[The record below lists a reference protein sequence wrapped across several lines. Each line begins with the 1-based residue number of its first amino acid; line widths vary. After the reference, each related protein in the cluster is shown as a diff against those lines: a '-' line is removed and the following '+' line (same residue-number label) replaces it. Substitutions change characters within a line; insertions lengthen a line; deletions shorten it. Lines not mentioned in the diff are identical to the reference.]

1 MITVM
6 GASGNTGKVVAEKL
20 LSAGEKIRVIARNAE
35 HLKTLR
41 ERGAETFVGD
51 ALDAAFL
58 TSAFRGAESAYA
70 MVPPDYTQPD
80 LRKYYA
86 RFGESIGKAARD
98 SGIKR
103 MVLLSSI
110 GGELNEGTGP
120 IAGLHDLEER
130 FRKLGVDLLILRPG
144 YFYDNFYSQLGL
156 IKQQGINGGAIEP
169 DVPVPMT
176 ATQDVGAA
184 AADELSRNEFRGVTV
199 RELLGPRDYTMVDT
213 TRILGEKIGKPD
225 LKYIRFSDAD
235 FVGALL
241 QLGISKGIADA
252 LVEMDHAISAR
263 VVRPLEGRNKRTT
276 MPTSFETFADK
287 LATAYKAL

>member
-20 LSAGEKIRVIARNAE
+20 LSAGERIRVIARNAE

-199 RELLGPRDYTMVDT
+199 RELLGPRDYTMVET

>member
-120 IAGLHDLEER
+120 IAGLHDMEER

-199 RELLGPRDYTMVDT
+199 RELLGPRDYTMVET

-287 LATAYKAL
+287 LAAAYKAM

>member
-199 RELLGPRDYTMVDT
+199 RELLGPRDYTMVET

>member
-20 LSAGEKIRVIARNAE
+20 LSAGERIRVIARNAE

-120 IAGLHDLEER
+120 IAGLHDMEER

-199 RELLGPRDYTMVDT
+199 RELLGPRDYTMVET

-225 LKYIRFSDAD
+225 LKYVRFSDAD

>member
-120 IAGLHDLEER
+120 IAGLHDMEER

-199 RELLGPRDYTMVDT
+199 RELLGPRDYTMVET

-225 LKYIRFSDAD
+225 LKYVRFSDAD

>member
-156 IKQQGINGGAIEP
+156 IRQQGINGGAIEP

-199 RELLGPRDYTMVDT
+199 RELLGPRDYTMVET